1 MVDQRTLRELT
12 RDESLRLL
20 QSVSLGRI
28 VFSHHALPAVRPVNH
43 LVADGDVIIRTHLG
57 SAVMD
62 AAHQGVVVAYEADD
76 IDPAS
81 HLGWSVVVVGVAQ
94 VITDP
99 DQLRRFERELQP
111 WIDRPMNQVI
121 RIRPELVTGY
131 QLGGA

>member
-62 AAHQGVVVAYEADD
+62 AAHRGVVVAYEADD